1 MMESIEAI
9 IQQQQ
14 LAGKLFG
21 GFFGLEVEQHRVLI
35 NIGRNPVTL
44 VLGWIGF
51 YLRPLGRFFI
61 SLYF

>member
-1 MMESIEAI
+1 MESIEAI

>member
-1 MMESIEAI
+1 MESIEAI

-44 VLGWIGF
+44 VMGWIGF